1 STFNIM
7 TYPFINIWAVL
18 ISAVAFWALGAL
30 WYSPV
35 LFGKRWQKEIGA
47 TDDELKK
54 ANMALIFGGSFLL
67 MLFMVWALN
76 FVINSHK
83 AEDVS
88 LTMGLTYGLFTGFF
102 FSMMTMGINYLYQRR
117 SVVLWL
123 IDGIYV
129 VLGLGIAGMILGA
142 WR

>member
-1 STFNIM
+1 M
-7 TYPFINIWAVL
+7 LYPYINIWAVL
-18 ISAVAFWALGAL
+18 VASLAFWVLGAL

-35 LFGKRWQKEIGA
+35 LFGKRWQKEIGM
-47 TDDELKK
+47 TEEELGK
-54 ANMALIFGGSFLL
+54 ANMALIFGTSFLI

-88 LTMGLTYGLFTGFF
+88 LSLGLTYGLFIGFF
-102 FSMMTMGINYLYQRR
+102 FSMLTMGINYLYQRR
-117 SVVLWL
+117 SIVLWL
-123 IDGIYV
+123 IDGIYIA
-129 VLGLGIAGMILGA
+129 LGLGIAGMILGA

>member
-1 STFNIM
+1 M
-7 TYPFINIWAVL
+7 AYPFINVWAVL
-18 ISAVAFWALGAL
+18 VGTIAIWVLGAL

-35 LFGKRWQKEIGA
+35 LFGKIWQKEVEFKEEGI
-47 TDDELKK
+47 KK
-54 ANMALIFGGSFLL
+54 ANMAMVFGLSFLV

-83 AEDVS
+83 PEEVS
-88 LTMGLTYGLFTGFF
+88 ILKGLHYGAFTGFF

-117 SVVLWL
+117 SVTLWL
-123 IDGIYV
+123 IDGFYMVI
-129 VLGLGIAGMILGA
+129 GLGIAGMILGA

>member
-1 STFNIM
+1 M
-7 TYPFINIWAVL
+7 AYPFINVWAVL
-18 ISAVAFWALGAL
+18 AGTLALWVLGAL

-35 LFGKRWQKEIGA
+35 LFGKIWQKEVGFKEEEI
-47 TDDELKK
+47 KK
-54 ANMALIFGGSFLL
+54 ANMFMVFGLSFLL

-83 AEDVS
+83 PEEVC
-88 LTMGLTYGLFTGFF
+88 MHKGLHYGAFTGFF

-117 SVVLWL
+117 SVTLWL
-123 IDGIYV
+123 IDGFYMVI
-129 VLGLGIAGMILGA
+129 GLGIAGMILGG

>member
-1 STFNIM
+1 M
-7 TYPFINIWAVL
+7 TYPYINIWAVL
-18 ISAVAFWALGAL
+18 VSALAFWALGAL

-35 LFGKRWQKEIGA
+35 LFSKRWQKEVGFKEEDV
-47 TDDELKK
+47 TGS
-54 ANMALIFGGSFLL
+54 NMALVFGGSFLL

-83 AEDVS
+83 PEDVS
-88 LTMGLTYGLFTGFF
+88 LGMGLHYGAFTGFF
-102 FSMMTMGINYLYQRR
+102 FSMLTMGINYLYQRR
-117 SVVLWL
+117 SIVLWL

-129 VLGLGIAGMILGA
+129 VLGLSIAGMILGA